1 MPRSPQTACR
11 GCCHIRSGRLRALGV
26 TSAKRLPGFE
36 DVPAVAET
44 YPGFEAIGWFQIFVP
59 AGIPAAVAERLN
71 ADVNQVTKAADVVA
85 RFAELGVYPRQDG
98 LGAVREFFAAQQRAM
113 KKLVAELGVTAQ

>member
-26 TSAKRLPGFE
+26 TSAKRLPGFD

-59 AGIPAAVAERLN
+59 TGTPAAVAERVN
-71 ADVNQVTKAADVVA
+71 ADVNRVTSAADVLA
-85 RFAELGVYPRQDG
+85 RFAELGVYPRQDNPG
-98 LGAVREFFAAQQRAM
+98 GAREFFAAQQRAT
-113 KKLVAELGVTAQ
+113 KKPVTELGVAPQ